1 MNQLTR
7 ITPLDTLK
15 AGIARFGDR
24 EKLMLIDWIA
34 EQLSSEVGGE
44 LDAGLSCAFERAEEG
59 FSGTFTPLYP
69 TGGSTVAWREYRA
82 GRDRTLGHFL
92 RGMGQ

>member
-1 MNQLTR
+1 MNA
-7 ITPLDTLK
+7 ITTIAPLDALK
-15 AGIARFGDR
+15 AQMRALGDR